1 MLTTSGRVS
10 ILVNLQVN
18 VHNLKREGKEEGR
31 SRKKKGGVER
41 RD

>member
-1 MLTTSGRVS
+1 MLTPSGRVP

-18 VHNLKREGKEEGR
+18 MHNLKRKGKEGKR
-31 SRKKKGGVER
+31 VER